1 MNLEQTQFPFQ
12 EKSNPKSYGLLMTIL
27 SSIAF
32 IGMCI
37 FINERFSFDKKPDNE
52 G

>member
-1 MNLEQTQFPFQ
+1 MLEQTQFPLQ
-12 EKSNPKSYGLLMTIL
+12 EKSNPKSPDLLMTLL

-37 FINERFSFDKKPDNE
+37 FFKKVDNDS
-52 G
+52 